1 MSKPPYPPLWEDRA
15 LRPYLGEIARRH
27 GIVET
32 LALPSMRDLPPMRI
46 ETLFVPPLLAES
58 AVSADS
64 NPNNWPSGQ
73 GLFEALQA
81 SPQLV
86 VLGDP
91 GGGKTTL
98 ANWLAWRLAAGLTTP
113 LPAVLENKVPVPCV
127 LRDMP
132 ASLFTEKTSLPV
144 LAEFIA
150 KHLLGSRADADLI
163 ASLRARVAA
172 GDYVLIL
179 DGVDEIPVPQRKVV
193 SDWVFKAHMQ
203 KACVLATSRM
213 VGYDDG
219 PVDSELIG
227 PSSLETLLGRDDET
241 VSIAEFIRRFGV
253 ARLITAEDAPSQEE
267 SIAVKPTT
275 LLSWAQ
281 RRYLMPFDQRRIE
294 AFAENWYRQRLGSEQ
309 GARQK
314 TADLLASLLKSPVTQ
329 QLARTPNLLSL
340 MAIVHRERAHLPDG
354 KALLYDEIANAY
366 INTIDSQRKIAPG
379 DALAPYRW
387 QERKAWLAYVG
398 FRMQERRSGQ
408 EEETQTGVLADEKDV
423 LNWLIEAMSQSGV
436 AQPVATAREYL
447 GWVARRSGLLLP
459 RGEGRYAF
467 VHLSFQEYFCACYL
481 NDRIVSPAYV
491 RDSLPAAAPVSRA
504 KLKIWG
510 KSLAW
515 RETLVYLFELLDAD
529 WVDDLADT
537 LFGPAEDPSDL
548 FGASASLAARA
559 IADRHI
565 RLGKARKDG
574 LASRVAGQAWVDW
587 IMRGSREPDVL
598 QALLEAG
605 YAALVSNTPPTP
617 GEPALPLAT
626 AGEAAGNRELRVLI
640 VEDER
645 FDDLA
650 RFAGHNALR
659 FLSLNNTQVAD
670 VSPLAGLAGLEWL
683 YLGNAPMADVSPLA
697 GLAGLRSLYLN
708 RTPVSDVSPLAG
720 LTNLR
725 RLSLDN
731 TAVADVSS
739 LAHLPGLKIFING
752 KIISAADLNQSPPP
766 KKRPASR
773 RKPA

>member
-1 MSKPPYPPLWEDRA
+1 MSKHPYPPLWEDRA

-32 LALPSMRDLPPMRI
+32 LALPSLRDLPPMRI
-46 ETLFVPPLLAES
+46 ETLFVPPLLAEG

-64 NPNNWPSGQ
+64 NPNNWPAGQ
-73 GLFEALQA
+73 SLFEVLQA

-113 LPAVLENKVPVPCV
+113 LPAVLENKVPIPCV

-132 ASLFTEKTSLPV
+132 PSLFTEKSGLPV

-163 ASLRARVAA
+163 ASLWARVAA

-179 DGVDEIPVPQRKVV
+179 DGVDEIPVSQRRVV
-193 SDWVFKAHMQ
+193 AEWVQKAHFQ

-213 VGYDDG
+213 VGYEDF
-219 PVDSELIG
+219 PVDRF
-227 PSSLETLLGRDDET
+227 PSAFADPSRDDEPGRG
-241 VSIAEFIRRFGV
+241 S
-253 ARLITAEDAPSQEE
+253 ARVQLIMEVRSRWADLNLTDTQPIQLAASSSNATRGRADLSL
-267 SIAVKPTT
+267 SS
-275 LLSWAQ
+275 LSWAQ
-281 RRYLMPFDQRRIE
+281 RRYLMPFDRRRIE

-309 GARQK
+309 EARQK
-314 TADLLASLLKSPVTQ
+314 SADLLASLLKSPVTQ
-329 QLARTPNLLSL
+329 QLARTPNLLNL

-354 KALLYDEIANAY
+354 KALLYEEIANAY

-379 DALAPYRW
+379 DALAPYSW
-387 QERKAWLAYVG
+387 KERKAWLAYVG
-398 FRMQERRSGQ
+398 FRMQERRSSQ

-423 LNWLIEAMSQSGV
+423 LIWLSEAMNQSGV
-436 AQPVATAREYL
+436 ARPAATAREYL

-491 RDSLPAAAPVSRA
+491 RDSLPEDAPVTRA
-504 KLKIWG
+504 RLTDWG
-510 KSLAW
+510 KSPAW

-537 LFGPAEDPSDL
+537 LFGPAEDPSNL
-548 FGASASLAARA
+548 SSASAALATRA

-565 RLGKARKDG
+565 RLGKARKGG
-574 LASRVAGQAWVDW
+574 LANRVARQAWIDW
-587 IMRGSREPDVL
+587 IMRSISEPDVL
-598 QALLEAG
+598 LALVEAG
-605 YAALVSNTPPTP
+605 FAAIVSNTPPTP
-617 GEPALPLAT
+617 GEPALPLVSV
-626 AGEAAGNRELRVLI
+626 GEAAGNRELRVLI
-640 VEDER
+640 VEDKT

-650 RFAGHNALR
+650 HFAGHNALR
-659 FLSLNNTQVAD
+659 ALVLDNTQVEDVSPLARLAALQVLSLGNTPVAD
-670 VSPLAGLAGLEWL
+670 VSPL
-683 YLGNAPMADVSPLA
+683 
-697 GLAGLRSLYLN
+697 
-708 RTPVSDVSPLAG
+708 T
-720 LTNLR
+720 
-725 RLSLDN
+725 
-731 TAVADVSS
+731 
-739 LAHLPGLKIFING
+739 HIPGLLIAING
-752 KIISAADLNQSPPP
+752 KIISAADPNKPP
-766 KKRPASR
+766 RPAS
-773 RKPA
+773 P